1 MTLKRKVDYEILER
15 IEDSLSQLHEKVDI
29 QSTTLAVTCKQVD
42 IHDKTLNGNGRQGLV
57 ADVVDIKKEIARQ
70 KGYIAAQKRYIAA
83 IGTVVTVAANFVWHF
98 VKGGKP

>member
-42 IHDKTLNGNGRQGLV
+42 IHDKALSGNGRQGLV
-57 ADVVDIKKEIARQ
+57 ADVVDIKKEMARQ
-70 KGYIAAQKRYIAA
+70 KGYIAA

>member
-42 IHDKTLNGNGRQGLV
+42 IHDKALNGNGRQGLV
-57 ADVVDIKKEIARQ
+57 SDVVDIKKEMARQ
-70 KGYIAAQKRYIAA
+70 KGYIAA
-83 IGTVVTVAANFVWHF
+83 IGTVVTVAVNFFWHF

>member
-42 IHDKTLNGNGRQGLV
+42 IHDKALNGNGRQGLV
-57 ADVVDIKKEIARQ
+57 SDVVDIKKEMARQ
-70 KGYIAAQKRYIAA
+70 KGYIAA
-83 IGTVVTVAANFVWHF
+83 IGTVVTVAANFFWHF

>member
-57 ADVVDIKKEIARQ
+57 SDVIDIKKEMARQ
-70 KGYIAAQKRYIAA
+70 KGYIAA